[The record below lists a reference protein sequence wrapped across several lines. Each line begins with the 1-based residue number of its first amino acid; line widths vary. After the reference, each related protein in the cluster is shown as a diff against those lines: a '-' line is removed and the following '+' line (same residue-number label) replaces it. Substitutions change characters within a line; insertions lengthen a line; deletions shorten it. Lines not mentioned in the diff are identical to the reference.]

1 MLSAGRAPGP
11 SARRP
16 IVRATRWGHEV
27 PARRRGAGRRRAGRL
42 WGTARIRVA
51 DHGGHLVVGGH
62 ALDPGSHTHTGHA
75 ATVDVTESRGTQ
87 DGVEPH
93 SEDHDHPWPRPARPG
108 DGRRRSGTR
117 SHPAA
122 HDQEG
127 RGPDVR
133 RRVRAEGAESVIAT
147 LAREQVPATFFLTG
161 TFADKNPSLSVR
173 LARLGLVANHT
184 SSHPHLT
191 QLSDSQVRA
200 QVVSAHAAILRA
212 TGKDPHPL
220 FRFPYGEYDARTL
233 RLVNSLGYVLWAGV
247 STPWGGRT
255 SRRHLRGS
263 GRREDRG
270 RSFPGEIVLM
280 HLGAAPDGST
290 LDADALTQVIR
301 EARSAGYGFVT
312 LGQL

>member
-1 MLSAGRAPGP
+1 
-11 SARRP
+11 
-16 IVRATRWGHEV
+16 
-27 PARRRGAGRRRAGRL
+27 
-42 WGTARIRVA
+42 VA
-51 DHGGHLVVGGH
+51 LTFDGG
-62 ALDPGSHTHTGHA
+62 
-75 ATVDVTESRGTQ
+75 
-87 DGVEPH
+87 
-93 SEDHDHPWPRPARPG
+93 
-108 DGRRRSGTR
+108 SG
-117 SHPAA
+117 
-122 HDQEG
+122 
-127 RGPDVR
+127 
-133 RRVRAEGAESVIAT
+133 AEGAESVIAT

-161 TFADKNPSLSVR
+161 TFADQNPSLSLR
-173 LARLGLVANHT
+173 LARLGLVGNHT

-233 RLVNSLGYVLWAGV
+233 RLVNSLGYVTVGWTIDTLGWKGRAAGISV
-247 STPWGGRT
+247 AQVAART
-255 SRRHLRGS
+255 AAA
-263 GRREDRG
+263 
-270 RSFPGEIVLM
+270 RSPGEIVLM